1 MISEE
6 KEAYIGLLKIFMYL
20 TIIALIVYAITYFI
34 PELPKFWFQGIY
46 SRDYKLIVSTILKS
60 YYFNV
65 VINVFSYAVFLI
77 LMLLTLLTL
86 KNKRLLIAPFL
97 LGAYKVIQSS
107 ALYYVSSKTYSIES
121 LGSLLN
127 ELRYSIDLLHT
138 VVFSTSTAELITLLL
153 FTLYLIVISD
163 RFRKRLLL
171 IPLVLTILSMLFIAS
186 TIANIYC
193 TAYIATLFTLAVI
206 TLYLLKERRNVVVN
220 VLKRKTAA
228 LGIIVILLL
237 SMLSLSLIKAVP
249 STLTTNYEKLLEE
262 KPYTISL
269 SKLRDCFWG
278 GEINRVCWTD
288 SSNPHTPL
296 PCFNASYR
304 ICKLYL
310 ATIKLT
316 LPITLLI
323 TNSSERA
330 LIIPE
335 SDSSHSYHLT
345 SILDAK
351 NVEAYEFIG
360 FGDSTLHYLPHLLS
374 VEDVHTAWYE
384 IEFYMSNKF
393 GPLKS
398 NYVTVG
404 FRNRVSRLF
413 LGFMESWSKGKGPLP
428 LNPKPL
434 IIFMLSKKSSITLIY
449 LSERYGD
456 MFLMKITY

>member
-1 MISEE
+1 MFSEE
-6 KEAYIGLLKIFMYL
+6 KEAYIELLKIFMYL

-46 SRDYKLIVSTILKS
+46 SRDYKLMISAILKS

-65 VINVFSYAVFLI
+65 IINVLSYAVFLI
-77 LMLLTLLTL
+77 LILLILLTL
-86 KNKRLLIAPFL
+86 KNKRLLIVPFL
-97 LGAYKVIQSS
+97 LGAYKVMQSL
-107 ALYYVSSKTYSIES
+107 ALYYVSSKTYSMES
-121 LGSLLN
+121 LGLLLN
-127 ELRYSIDLLHT
+127 ELRYSVNLLHT
-138 VVFSTSTAELITLLL
+138 VVFSTSMAELITLLL
-153 FTLYLIVISD
+153 FTLYLIVING
-163 RFRKRLLL
+163 RFRKWLLL
-171 IPLVLTILSMLFIAS
+171 APLTLTILSMLFIAS
-186 TIANIYC
+186 SIANIYY
-193 TAYIATLFTLAVI
+193 TAYIAALFTLAVI
-206 TLYLLKERRNVVVN
+206 LLYLLS
-220 VLKRKTAA
+220 KRKAIVIDVFKRKATA
-228 LGIIVILLL
+228 LGIIVILLF
-237 SMLSLSLIKAVP
+237 SMLNLSLIKAAP

-288 SSNPHTPL
+288 SSDPHTPL
-296 PCFNASYR
+296 PCFNASYK

-323 TNSSERA
+323 TNSSERT

-335 SDSSHSYHLT
+335 GDSSYVLT
-345 SILDAK
+345 SILSAK

-360 FGDSTLHYLPHLLS
+360 FGDNTLYYLPHLLS

-384 IEFYMSNKF
+384 IESYMSNKF

-404 FRNRVSRLF
+404 FRNRVSMLF
-413 LGFMESWSKGKGPLP
+413 LSFMESWSKGKGPLP

-434 IIFMLSKKSSITLIY
+434 IIFMFGKKSSIILIY
-449 LSERYGD
+449 LSEKYRD
-456 MFLMKITY
+456 MFLLKVTY

>member
-1 MISEE
+1 MFSGE
-6 KEAYIGLLKIFMYL
+6 KETYIELLKIFMYL
-20 TIIALIVYAITYFI
+20 TIIALIVYAITHFI
-34 PELPKFWFQGIY
+34 PELPRFWLQGIY
-46 SRDYKLIVSTILKS
+46 SRDYKLMISTILES

-65 VINVFSYAVFLI
+65 IINILSYTVFLI
-77 LMLLTLLTL
+77 LMLLTLLML
-86 KNKRLLIAPFL
+86 ENKRLLIVPFL

-138 VVFSTSTAELITLLL
+138 IVFSTSMAELITLLL
-153 FTLYLIVISD
+153 LTLCLIVISD

-171 IPLVLTILSMLFIAS
+171 IPLALTILSMLFIAS
-186 TIANIYC
+186 SIANIYYI
-193 TAYIATLFTLAVI
+193 TYIAALFTLAVI
-206 TLYLLKERRNVVVN
+206 LLYLLSKRKAIVIDVF
-220 VLKRKTAA
+220 KRKTTA

-237 SMLSLSLIKAVP
+237 SMLNLSLIKAAP
-249 STLTTNYEKLLEE
+249 STLTTNYEKLLAE

-288 SSNPHTPL
+288 SSDPHTPL
-296 PCFNASYR
+296 SCFNVSYR

-345 SILDAK
+345 SILDAE
-351 NVEAYEFIG
+351 NVEVHEFIG
-360 FGDSTLHYLPHLLS
+360 FGDSTLHYLPYFLPAG
-374 VEDVHTAWYE
+374 VIHTAWYE
-384 IEFYMSNKF
+384 IISYMRSKF
-393 GPLKS
+393 GPLSS
-398 NYVTVG
+398 NYVVVG
-404 FRNRVSRLF
+404 FRSRIGRLF
-413 LGFMESWSKGKGPLP
+413 GSLMRSWSNGEGPLSFE
-428 LNPKPL
+428 PKPL
-434 IIFMLSKKSSITLIY
+434 IIYMFNKSSTITLVY
-449 LSERYGD
+449 TNGVNGD
-456 MFLMKITY
+456 RFLLKITY